1 MTQTNLISTD
11 IQSLEIVDAYVDL
24 FELNYSDTTT
34 LYFHSGVSAD
44 VRVLSFNSTN
54 NRVYLNSK
62 QSIADGTTLTFTGKN
77 ASTGVVTTITGTVN
91 GATTNSQQVVLDS
104 SYGGTTTAA
113 TGWRGVIEVG
123 FIVTGTGIRNDAY
136 GEVVF
141 NRNVYYGFP
150 ILMDGVEVQSD
161 GAMNRPTLTMANVES
176 ILRTSSTFQ
185 NAFDADFATG
195 QTPAGISGFNAD
207 KLVGKRLTRRRTLE
221 KYLNV
226 SQGRDADAAATKDI
240 IELPKSVY
248 VIDRIASIDSLVVTF
263 ELASP
268 FDLAGMRIPRRAVIG
283 KYCSWI
289 YKGKKDITQGG
300 NLTGTVH
307 NSGSASAT
315 LTGIGTNFTDEV
327 AANDLL
333 LIDSKYLRTVKQV
346 TNDTSLILL
355 NNAPAIAQSG
365 GGSATIEAGPVT
377 FSIAKRINKGA
388 CSWRINSSLKKLIV
402 TTEATM
408 YGYITVNDEPLVHKG
423 IAYNYNSGNGTWSVK
438 SSAGTGEVVPSTYSE
453 GMTTTTGSIFRHTTD
468 GYEHLWL
475 YTGDD
480 TSNLSIAPVIGSVN
494 WQLLRTY
501 TLWTDRAFSI
511 QSDTLNNDYVLYP
524 YHSGSTEASIGFVDT
539 STIWRNTISLAA
551 GSGEAPHK
559 DSLFWAPGDVCG
571 KTLNSCKSRYQYQPR
586 IVGTDVGV
594 NQVGQKTQPA
604 VEKDT
609 NALLPF
615 GGFPGSRKFR

>member
-221 KYLNV
+221 KY
-226 SQGRDADAAATKDI
+226 
-240 IELPKSVY
+240 
-248 VIDRIASIDSLVVTF
+248 
-263 ELASP
+263 
-268 FDLAGMRIPRRAVIG
+268 
-283 KYCSWI
+283 
-289 YKGKKDITQGG
+289 
-300 NLTGTVH
+300 
-307 NSGSASAT
+307 
-315 LTGIGTNFTDEV
+315 
-327 AANDLL
+327 
-333 LIDSKYLRTVKQV
+333 
-346 TNDTSLILL
+346 
-355 NNAPAIAQSG
+355 
-365 GGSATIEAGPVT
+365 
-377 FSIAKRINKGA
+377 
-388 CSWRINSSLKKLIV
+388 
-402 TTEATM
+402 
-408 YGYITVNDEPLVHKG
+408 
-423 IAYNYNSGNGTWSVK
+423 
-438 SSAGTGEVVPSTYSE
+438 
-453 GMTTTTGSIFRHTTD
+453 
-468 GYEHLWL
+468 
-475 YTGDD
+475 
-480 TSNLSIAPVIGSVN
+480 
-494 WQLLRTY
+494 
-501 TLWTDRAFSI
+501 
-511 QSDTLNNDYVLYP
+511 
-524 YHSGSTEASIGFVDT
+524 
-539 STIWRNTISLAA
+539 
-551 GSGEAPHK
+551 
-559 DSLFWAPGDVCG
+559 
-571 KTLNSCKSRYQYQPR
+571 
-586 IVGTDVGV
+586 
-594 NQVGQKTQPA
+594 
-604 VEKDT
+604 
-609 NALLPF
+609 
-615 GGFPGSRKFR
+615 